1 MPSPDS
7 GRGDQDPPKIF
18 GAVISAGGITIA
30 GKPGATKLL
39 TISLEQPK
47 GFYINNPISGVETI
61 CHSPKWT
68 TKGELRSLL
77 EEIIEK
83 AKNVDLDKLE
93 AEIEEEANKL
103 ARQKYKV
110 LN

>member
-1 MPSPDS
+1 
-7 GRGDQDPPKIF
+7 
-18 GAVISAGGITIA
+18 
-30 GKPGATKLL
+30 
-39 TISLEQPK
+39 
-47 GFYINNPISGVETI
+47 
-61 CHSPKWT
+61 
-68 TKGELRSLL
+68 L